1 MSRPIKNIVALDRSI
16 RELKKKQKDLE
27 GKLDE
32 NLQTLKSN
40 YFGMT
45 MNSVFGSKKK
55 SSAGFWTEIVG
66 RFMESEKLQNSVSKL
81 AETLADK
88 VGDGLNRAFN
98 QDKH

>member
-40 YFGMT
+40 YVGMT

-55 SSAGFWTEIVG
+55 ASAGFWTEIVG

-88 VGDGLNRAFN
+88 VGEGLNRAFN

>member
-1 MSRPIKNIVALDRSI
+1 MSRPIKNIIDLDKAI

-27 GKLDE
+27 SKLDA
-32 NLQTLKSN
+32 NMQSLKSN

-45 MNSVFGSKKK
+45 LNTVFGSKKK
-55 SSAGFWTEIVG
+55 ASSGFWSEILG

-88 VGDGLNRAFN
+88 VGEGLNRAFN